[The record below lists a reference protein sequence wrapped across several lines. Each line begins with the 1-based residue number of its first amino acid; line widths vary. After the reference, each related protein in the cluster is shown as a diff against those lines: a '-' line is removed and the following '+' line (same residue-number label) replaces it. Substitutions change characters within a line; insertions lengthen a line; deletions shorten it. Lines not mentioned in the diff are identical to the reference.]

1 MKPLRLMLA
10 SASALSLMAAPASLA
25 AQDANDTIVIE
36 SMPQNDDPGGPSN
49 KDQELAGLAALMGGM
64 AEVEPLTAEQQARLP
79 AAEGIIARI
88 WPVGASAELSQNLFG
103 EMLSGFDTKMSHG
116 AKAGL
121 ATSLGVSPLDL
132 QNLSDAQAAEAMTL
146 FDPAWEQ
153 REIAVNAMVP
163 EFMRDI
169 TNLVEPPMRRAMIE
183 VYAIRFTAPEL
194 AEINAFFATDTGAKY
209 ARQSLS
215 MASDRRLMA
224 ATMEAMPAMFA
235 MIGQMEERMKA
246 RIENLPAPRSFADL
260 SPEERAKVAQ
270 LTGYAVEEIEANLA
284 VDAAMAPTGE
294 AITD

>member
-194 AEINAFFATDTGAKY
+194 AAINAFFATDTGAKY

-224 ATMEAMPAMFA
+224 ATMEAMPEMFA